1 MDEILLDS
9 QICQASTQDTSSTTK
24 EQKRAKEFL
33 FQSQTFSDYSVHSLQ
48 AEKLNYNSTLHIM
61 QVYTAI
67 PLGAMENSNNSSS
80 DEGFMSRVRSRN
92 TDGKLKVLIGLL
104 LVIVTLVIIV
114 VSTQPHHHSH
124 HHKQHK
130 SLLQYNTP
138 YPYSAHEESRIQ
150 KMMQQRENMAVQSHG
165 PRYLRS
171 SPVVVVVTK
180 STPSSPRMLDMMSP
194 SQQLMNAHSMNMSF
208 ESLFEHDMNSSI
220 QSMMQMMNVM
230 EQEMMRDFHHMNRVL
245 DSVIGESP
253 SVEDHF
259 MRPCSMRMPHLV
271 QVLNEPKVDAVP
283 VTAAVTSNN
292 GIVEEKQ
299 KNAGKDLVKAK
310 AQTVDVVPE
319 VEQEDTVTTTTDNT
333 PETVEFPDEDSLP
346 DFNAEFPDEDS
357 LPDFDGA
364 EEHAVPELV
373 SHLSAVEDLR

>member
-1 MDEILLDS
+1 
-9 QICQASTQDTSSTTK
+9 
-24 EQKRAKEFL
+24 
-33 FQSQTFSDYSVHSLQ
+33 
-48 AEKLNYNSTLHIM
+48 M

-92 TDGKLKVLIGLL
+92 GKLKVLIGLL

-124 HHKQHK
+124 HHHKQHK
-130 SLLQYNTP
+130 NLVQYHTQ
-138 YPYSAHEESRIQ
+138 YPYSAHEESRMQ
-150 KMMQQRENMAVQSHG
+150 KMMQQRENIVQSPG

-194 SQQLMNAHSMNMSF
+194 SQQLMNSHNMNMSF

-220 QSMMQMMNVM
+220 QSMMNMMNVM
-230 EQEMMRDFHHMNRVL
+230 EQEMMRDFNHMNRVL
-245 DSVIGESP
+245 DAVIGESP

-259 MRPCSMRMPHLV
+259 MRPCSMRMPQLV
-271 QVLNEPKVDAVP
+271 QVLNEPKVDADAVP
-283 VTAAVTSNN
+283 VTAVTSN
-292 GIVEEKQ
+292 EEKQ
-299 KNAGKDLVKAK
+299 KNTDQDFIKTKAE
-310 AQTVDVVPE
+310 TVDVVE
-319 VEQEDTVTTTTDNT
+319 KEDTITTTTDNNS
-333 PETVEFPDEDSLP
+333 ENIEFPDEDSLP

-364 EEHAVPELV
+364 EEHMAVPELV
-373 SHLSAVEDLR
+373 SDLSAVEDLR

>member
-1 MDEILLDS
+1 
-9 QICQASTQDTSSTTK
+9 
-24 EQKRAKEFL
+24 
-33 FQSQTFSDYSVHSLQ
+33 
-48 AEKLNYNSTLHIM
+48 M

-130 SLLQYNTP
+130 SLLQYNTL
-138 YPYSAHEESRIQ
+138 YPHEESRIQ
-150 KMMQQRENMAVQSHG
+150 KMMQQQENMVVQSHG

-180 STPSSPRMLDMMSP
+180 STPSSPRMMDMMSP
-194 SQQLMNAHSMNMSF
+194 SLQLMNSHSMNMSF

-230 EQEMMRDFHHMNRVL
+230 EHEMMRDFHHMNRVL
-245 DSVIGESP
+245 DAVIGESP

-271 QVLNEPKVDAVP
+271 EVLNEPKVNVVP
-283 VTAAVTSNN
+283 ETAAVTTSNE
-292 GIVEEKQ
+292 IVEEKEN
-299 KNAGKDLVKAK
+299 NADKDLVKAK
-310 AQTVDVVPE
+310 TDTVDVVPE
-319 VEQEDTVTTTTDNT
+319 VEQEDNTVTTTTDNT
-333 PETVEFPDEDSLP
+333 HETVEFPDEDSLP

-364 EEHAVPELV
+364 EEHMAVPELV

>member
-1 MDEILLDS
+1 
-9 QICQASTQDTSSTTK
+9 
-24 EQKRAKEFL
+24 
-33 FQSQTFSDYSVHSLQ
+33 
-48 AEKLNYNSTLHIM
+48 
-61 QVYTAI
+61 
-67 PLGAMENSNNSSS
+67 
-80 DEGFMSRVRSRN
+80 
-92 TDGKLKVLIGLL
+92 
-104 LVIVTLVIIV
+104 
-114 VSTQPHHHSH
+114 
-124 HHKQHK
+124 
-130 SLLQYNTP
+130 
-138 YPYSAHEESRIQ
+138 
-150 KMMQQRENMAVQSHG
+150 MMQQRDNMVAQSHG

-230 EQEMMRDFHHMNRVL
+230 EQEMVRDFHHMNRVL
-245 DSVIGESP
+245 DAVIGESP

-259 MRPCSMRMPHLV
+259 MRPCSMRMPQLV
-271 QVLNEPKVDAVP
+271 QVLNEPKVDVVP

-292 GIVEEKQ
+292 GIVEEKE
-299 KNAGKDLVKAK
+299 KNADKDLVKAK
-310 AQTVDVVPE
+310 TDTVDVVPE
-319 VEQEDTVTTTTDNT
+319 VEQEDPVTTTIDNT

-364 EEHAVPELV
+364 EEHMAVPELV